1 MIAKKYDSPKKRE
14 KSMSLY
20 CKTATSTY
28 ENDGAKKVVNRIACC
43 KETHTKVFGGK
54 ML

>member
-1 MIAKKYDSPKKRE
+1 
-14 KSMSLY
+14 MSLC

-28 ENDGAKKVVNRIACC
+28 ENDGAKKVINRIARC